1 MPAQEIISNLFSS
14 LYSNE
19 RRNKGWCL
27 IVPASRLAQEVLR
40 TLQKYGYVGEFEF
53 IDDGRAGKLRVQL
66 LGRIHRC
73 GSVKPRHPV
82 NGDSYYMWERRL
94 LPAYGTGI
102 LVVSTDKGVMSHVEA
117 REKGLGGR
125 LLGYVY

>member
-27 IVPASRLAQEVLR
+27 VVPASRLAQEVLR

-73 GSVKPRHPV
+73 GS
-82 NGDSYYMWERRL
+82 
-94 LPAYGTGI
+94 
-102 LVVSTDKGVMSHVEA
+102 
-117 REKGLGGR
+117 
-125 LLGYVY
+125 

>member
-40 TLQKYGYVGEFEF
+40 TLQKYGYIGEFEF

-82 NGDSYYMWERRL
+82 NSGSYYMWERRL

-102 LVVSTDKGVMSHVEA
+102 LVVSTDEGVMSHVEA